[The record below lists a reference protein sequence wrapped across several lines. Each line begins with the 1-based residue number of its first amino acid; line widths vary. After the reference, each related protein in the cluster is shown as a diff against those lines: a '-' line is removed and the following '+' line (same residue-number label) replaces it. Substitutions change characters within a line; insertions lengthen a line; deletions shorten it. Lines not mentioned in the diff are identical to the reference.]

1 MNILKNI
8 SARLQKVNENFGQ
21 LKAEMIDTEIIR
33 ETNLEL
39 WRQGQNKDLE
49 SETDNNGTFKVKFD
63 GI

>member
-1 MNILKNI
+1 MELLKNL

-33 ETNLEL
+33 ETNMEL
-39 WRQGQNKDLE
+39 WKQGQNKDLE